1 MKNVLKKLT
10 IDNAILLLV
19 LCMLGWAGNTIAG
32 RLSADEISPMVIVF
46 LRWAIVSSIL
56 LMLKY
61 QKILNSLN
69 LLKGKLIWLFFMGA
83 FGYTGFNSLFYIS
96 AKYTSAI
103 NLGIIQGTMPA
114 IVLVGSLLFFKEKT
128 NLIQISGLLLTFI
141 GVLILVSQGNLEI
154 LLLLALN
161 YGDLIMFFSCF
172 LYSGFTLGL
181 RKKPNID
188 PFVLMFFFSITA
200 LIASFPGILI
210 ENHLNLINWPNKQND
225 FFIIIY
231 IALVPS
237 LIAQLF
243 FIRGVELIGADK
255 ASLFINLVPL
265 FSAFLGII
273 ILNEKLQIFH
283 FFSLIVILFGIYLFM
298 VLGENYKKR
307 QNL

>member
-1 MKNVLKKLT
+1 
-10 IDNAILLLV
+10 
-19 LCMLGWAGNTIAG
+19 
-32 RLSADEISPMVIVF
+32 
-46 LRWAIVSSIL
+46 
-56 LMLKY
+56 
-61 QKILNSLN
+61 
-69 LLKGKLIWLFFMGA
+69 
-83 FGYTGFNSLFYIS
+83 
-96 AKYTSAI
+96 
-103 NLGIIQGTMPA
+103 
-114 IVLVGSLLFFKEKT
+114 
-128 NLIQISGLLLTFI
+128 
-141 GVLILVSQGNLEI
+141 
-154 LLLLALN
+154 
-161 YGDLIMFFSCF
+161 
-172 LYSGFTLGL
+172 
-181 RKKPNID
+181 
-188 PFVLMFFFSITA
+188 MFFFSLTA

-255 ASLFINLVPL
+255 ASLFINLVPV

>member
-1 MKNVLKKLT
+1 MDFEN
-10 IDNAILLLV
+10 
-19 LCMLGWAGNTIAG
+19 
-32 RLSADEISPMVIVF
+32 EIEIESRI
-46 LRWAIVSSIL
+46 SIL
-56 LMLKY
+56 FIFKY
-61 QKILNSLN
+61 KTIITSLN
-69 LLKGKLIWLFFMGA
+69 LLKGKLIWLLFMGA

-96 AKYTSAI
+96 AQYTSAI

-114 IVLVGSLLFFKEKT
+114 IVLIGSLIFFKEKT
-128 NLIQISGLLLTFI
+128 NLIQICGLFLTFI

-188 PFVLMFFFSITA
+188 PFVLMFFFAITA
-200 LIASFPGILI
+200 FIASFPGILI

-255 ASLFINLVPL
+255 ASLFINLVPV

>member
-1 MKNVLKKLT
+1 MKNILRKLT

-56 LMLKY
+56 FILNY

-69 LLKGKLIWLFFMGA
+69 LIKGKLIWLFFMGA
-83 FGYTGFNSLFYIS
+83 LGYTGFNSLFYIS
-96 AKYTSAI
+96 AQYTSAI

-188 PFVLMFFFSITA
+188 PFVLMFFF
-200 LIASFPGILI
+200 
-210 ENHLNLINWPNKQND
+210 
-225 FFIIIY
+225 
-231 IALVPS
+231 
-237 LIAQLF
+237 
-243 FIRGVELIGADK
+243 
-255 ASLFINLVPL
+255 
-265 FSAFLGII
+265 
-273 ILNEKLQIFH
+273 
-283 FFSLIVILFGIYLFM
+283 
-298 VLGENYKKR
+298 
-307 QNL
+307 

>member
-1 MKNVLKKLT
+1 
-10 IDNAILLLV
+10 
-19 LCMLGWAGNTIAG
+19 
-32 RLSADEISPMVIVF
+32 
-46 LRWAIVSSIL
+46 
-56 LMLKY
+56 
-61 QKILNSLN
+61 
-69 LLKGKLIWLFFMGA
+69 
-83 FGYTGFNSLFYIS
+83 
-96 AKYTSAI
+96 
-103 NLGIIQGTMPA
+103 
-114 IVLVGSLLFFKEKT
+114 
-128 NLIQISGLLLTFI
+128 
-141 GVLILVSQGNLEI
+141 
-154 LLLLALN
+154 
-161 YGDLIMFFSCF
+161 MFFSCF

-210 ENHLNLINWPNKQND
+210 ENHLNLINWPNKKND
-225 FFIIIY
+225 FLIIIY

-237 LIAQLF
+237 LISQLF

-283 FFSLIVILFGIYLFM
+283 LFSLIVILFGIYLFM

-307 QNL
+307 KNL

>member
-1 MKNVLKKLT
+1 MKNILKKLT

-56 LMLKY
+56 FILKY

-200 LIASFPGILI
+200 LIASFPGLLV
-210 ENHLNLINWPNKQND
+210 ENYLNLINWPNSKKD
-225 FFIIIY
+225 IYLILY

-273 ILNEKLQIFH
+273 LLNETLRIFH
-283 FFSLIVILFGIYLFM
+283 LFSLVIILFGIYLFM
-298 VLGENYKKR
+298 VLGIKYKK
-307 QNL
+307 